1 MRAIVA
7 RLRALPPRSR
17 DRLRLAAECLL
28 IQAAIIA
35 ATVVLGVRDWL
46 LAILYD
52 RETGAMPG
60 PETWL
65 WALILFVGF
74 TVIERRTKRY
84 RRTYADKPRTLDLR

>member
-1 MRAIVA
+1 MRAIVS

-35 ATVVLGVRDWL
+35 ATVVLGVGDWL

-52 RETGAMPG
+52 RETEAMPG

-65 WALILFVGF
+65 WALIVFVGF
-74 TVIERRTKRY
+74 TVIERRAKRY
-84 RRTYADKPRTLDLR
+84 RRAYPEKPRTLDLR